1 MTNKTRLWALTRF
14 KYKQKIALYIA
25 NTTNISWKKGKIHL
39 VAFLLFY
46 STTKKCIRIDFG
58 MLMTSGYFRNE
69 SLIPENFYDSVSY
82 KSELLCLL
90 NDSLKTPRGLS

>member
-1 MTNKTRLWALTRF
+1 ME
-14 KYKQKIALYIA
+14 
-25 NTTNISWKKGKIHL
+25 KGKKNNL
-39 VAFLLFY
+39 VTFLVFI
-46 STTKKCIRIDFG
+46 STTKKCLRIDFG